1 MGDLPDTG
9 VSRGAVW
16 SSLGIDH
23 PGAMSHFRLMFVQN
37 SNPRTTSL
45 SYDGTFNNQVNWISK
60 ATAPVSKQVGRTVY
74 WVTSFLHLGGHEM
87 PSSRK

>member
-1 MGDLPDTG
+1 MGDLPDIG
-9 VSRGAVW
+9 VSWGAVR
-16 SSLGIDH
+16 SSPGIDH

-37 SNPRTTSL
+37 SNPRTSL
-45 SYDGTFNNQVNWISK
+45 SYDGAFNNQVNWISK
-60 ATAPVSKQVGRTVY
+60 ATAPFSKQVGRTVY